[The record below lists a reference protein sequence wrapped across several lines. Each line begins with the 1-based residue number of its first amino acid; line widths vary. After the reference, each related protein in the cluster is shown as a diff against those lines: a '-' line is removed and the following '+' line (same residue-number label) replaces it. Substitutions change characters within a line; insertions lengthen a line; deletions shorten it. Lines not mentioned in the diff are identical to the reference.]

1 MVSKLLHLRVNHNAI
16 SVVPSLIYVS
26 SFTISLYYLIYYQIN
41 TIHFYVK
48 VFFPEHQSKKSLL

>member
-41 TIHFYVK
+41 TIRFYVK